1 MMITRE
7 WVWGMLVKGHI
18 ILDRTKSRE
27 LLYNMATTIN
37 NNVFLRTAVR
47 VDFEY
52 SHHKKMI
59 M

>member
-1 MMITRE
+1 MTTRE
-7 WVWGMLVKGHI
+7 WVWEMLVKGLK

-27 LLYNMATTIN
+27 LLYNMVTIIN